1 MRIIKELPPNIDQI
15 DECFKVKHIP
25 SILYTFGSEVYTLS
39 DKPIPIWIMKHE
51 EVHSARQFEYGRM
64 LMEEMGMEPD
74 KNEENS
80 VGPVEW
86 WKRYID
92 DPEFRLLE
100 ELVAHQV
107 EWRVFGELHNRNER
121 RLYLNAIAA
130 RLSNEMY
137 GRMVSLSKAK
147 ILIKDKE

>member
-1 MRIIKELPPNIDQI
+1 MKVINTLPPNIDQI
-15 DECFKVKHIP
+15 DDRFKVKHIP
-25 SILYTFGSEVYTLS
+25 SILYTYGDSVYTLS

-64 LMEEMGMEPD
+64 LMEEMGMEPEKD
-74 KNEENS
+74 EENS

-92 DPEFRLLE
+92 DSEFRLLE

-107 EWRVFGELHNRNER
+107 EWRVFGQLHNRNER

-130 RLSNEMY
+130 RLSSKMY
-137 GRMVSLSKAK
+137 GDMITLTQAK
-147 ILIKDKE
+147 KLIKDKE